1 MDGSHTRS
9 HNFRPGANRDAPM
22 RLQRGAAA
30 PHAPLLVRRAP
41 PRAAARRPRPAASAW
56 QEAFLAF
63 DDPWNAPQTALGNAI
78 AWGVAGSAGAGA
90 AALFLRSAAAAAPP
104 PGLLEGESGAAFEAP
119 EGVEPELDRRG
130 EVVLRCVGYTP
141 YPCEAGAAGERVQAA
156 VGKVGATAPRTFA
169 FERLLPPPSR
179 LVVCTLPRPLGVV
192 FEEDARRG
200 RAAVA
205 ELALGGSAAAAAKRA
220 ALGPGAAAAAVPAI
234 GDVLRAVTSTTLVY
248 RGANALLGTSRPER
262 TVVLYGTDRQRWPE
276 VAAALKRGLAADGEA
291 TLVLERR
298 VLKEEQ

>member
-1 MDGSHTRS
+1 
-9 HNFRPGANRDAPM
+9 M
-22 RLQRGAAA
+22 RLQRGAAPSLA
-30 PHAPLLVRRAP
+30 PPLVCRAP
-41 PRAAARRPRPAASAW
+41 PQRVARRPRPAAAAW
-56 QEAFLAF
+56 QEAFQLAF
-63 DDPWNAPQTALGNAI
+63 DPWNAPQTALSNAI
-78 AWGVAGSAGAGA
+78 EWGVAGGVVAGA

-104 PGLLEGESGAAFEAP
+104 PGLLEGERGAAFEAP
-119 EGVEPELDRRG
+119 EGAEPELDRRG

-141 YPCEAGAAGERVQAA
+141 YPCEVGAAGERVQAA

-179 LVVCTLPRPLGVV
+179 LVVCTLPRPLGVA

-200 RAAVA
+200 RAVVA
-205 ELALGGSAAAAAKRA
+205 ELAPGGSAAAAARRA
-220 ALGPGAAAAAVPAI
+220 ALGPGAAAAAAPAT

-262 TVVLYGTDRQRWPE
+262 TVVLYGADRQRWPE

-298 VLKEEQ
+298 VLEEQQ